1 VRTRG
6 FLNEIVQQLDQPA
19 TAAHL
24 HRLIEEKFAA
34 NTESNW
40 FSDFSR
46 RSRELLRYL
55 GHWNVFGVLL
65 ARVQWSKSVVE
76 LLKSYLT

>member
-1 VRTRG
+1 MRTRG

-55 GHWNVFGVLL
+55 GH
-65 ARVQWSKSVVE
+65 
-76 LLKSYLT
+76 